1 MSSMMSLSFYFYY
14 IVFWEGPLYVCM
26 ANGKIMAENFRQWKM
41 QQYEKYQKGRK
52 AVQPKKEDLHLRDG
66 VHSET

>member
-1 MSSMMSLSFYFYY
+1 M
-14 IVFWEGPLYVCM
+14 YVWRM
-26 ANGKIMAENFRQWKM
+26 EKIMAENFAETIIQIK
-41 QQYEKYQKGRK
+41 QYEKYQKGRK

>member
-1 MSSMMSLSFYFYY
+1 M
-14 IVFWEGPLYVCM
+14 CM

-41 QQYEKYQKGRK
+41 LQQYEKYQKGRK

>member
-1 MSSMMSLSFYFYY
+1 M
-14 IVFWEGPLYVCM
+14 YVWRM
-26 ANGKIMAENFRQWKM
+26 EKIMAANFRQWKM
-41 QQYEKYQKGRK
+41 LQQYEKYQKGRK